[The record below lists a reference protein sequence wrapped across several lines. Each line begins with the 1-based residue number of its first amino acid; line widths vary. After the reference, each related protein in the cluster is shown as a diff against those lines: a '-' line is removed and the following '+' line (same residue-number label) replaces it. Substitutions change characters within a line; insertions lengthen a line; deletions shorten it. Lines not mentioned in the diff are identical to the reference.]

1 MVVFIKLLGSRFST
15 NWWYFIT
22 KFLQKCYNWK
32 LEEIRNAINMQIFR
46 IRPKLLFITQLWTH
60 EILLHQPCG
69 NTKWPH
75 FIITSTKMHFLTPT
89 HKASS
94 SKLILFTNPS
104 WFTIFSAKFVINAV
118 AFYKQVSKK
127 PLLYGIRFAF
137 TIFTIRP
144 LVAWFELAARPW
156 CIWKRS
162 QLKPLFA
169 FAGFLISMSSLF

>member
-1 MVVFIKLLGSRFST
+1 MAVFIKLLGSRFST
-15 NWWYFIT
+15 NWWYSIT
-22 KFLQKCYNWK
+22 KFLQKCYSNWK

-104 WFTIFSAKFVINAV
+104 WFTIFSAKVVINAV

-127 PLLYGIRFAF
+127 TFALRYSLCFYNFYNSPSGGLIRTCCAALMHLKKVATKAAF
-137 TIFTIRP
+137 CFR
-144 LVAWFELAARPW
+144 R
-156 CIWKRS
+156 
-162 QLKPLFA
+162 
-169 FAGFLISMSSLF
+169 ISY